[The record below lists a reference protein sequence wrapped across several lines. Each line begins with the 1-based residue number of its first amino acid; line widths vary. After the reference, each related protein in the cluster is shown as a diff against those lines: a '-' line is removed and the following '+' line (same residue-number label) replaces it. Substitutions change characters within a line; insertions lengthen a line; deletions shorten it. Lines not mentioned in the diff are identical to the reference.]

1 MLVLALCLVY
11 FFKHFLPVYI
21 AFLHVSGVLET
32 LLLPPGKA
40 VYYAWQDP
48 VHGREFFWTTDEHFK
63 QSNLLREVTSAYSI
77 RWTSLLS
84 LAVVGQA
91 LQFLP

>member
-1 MLVLALCLVY
+1 MLLLY
-11 FFKHFLPVYI
+11 
-21 AFLHVSGVLET
+21 VSGVLET

-63 QSNLLREVTSAYSI
+63 QSNLLREVTPAYSI
-77 RWTSLLS
+77 HWTSLLS